1 MKIGYSMSLGEILEA
16 EEIEQGDC
24 AKFLIVCPAC
34 REALLKKT
42 LPHSAGVTH
51 YLSHYRASDEESRQC
66 EMRVAAMD
74 HARVSAFNA
83 QSRGQTL
90 TRFMAIL
97 QTEINRSQERIFP
110 GQKFTAK
117 VNALKLRRTFEDI
130 LPILKM
136 GFNFV
141 LDAPDP
147 RGQIAS
153 MIGEFEDFSDRSPFW
168 QRRQASHVLDV
179 MLHLRTS
186 QQDPLLRHLLAAAV
200 VNIVLRMEG
209 YRERAKSMNIAGY
222 DPIPGLR
229 VLEGV
234 VAGKSPGGI
243 VKLTQAILSEKGKAP
258 TKEITEERHLNIKRA
273 IMAECVGPIVGL
285 LASIPFTEIA
295 NGQRDTNEASR
306 KIMESMFENML
317 RVFRQ
322 LQKKSQ
328 SSTLVGEETETPP
341 SPAP

>member
-24 AKFLIVCPAC
+24 AKFLVVCPAC

-110 GQKFTAK
+110 GQNFTAK
-117 VNALKLRRTFEDI
+117 VNALKVRRTFEDI

-186 QQDPLLRHLLAAAV
+186 QQEPSLRHLLAAAII
-200 VNIVLRMEG
+200 NIALRMEA
-209 YRERAKSMNIAGY
+209 YRERAKLQDIAGY
-222 DPIPGLR
+222 DPVPGLR
-229 VLEGV
+229 VLEGI
-234 VAGKSPGGI
+234 VAGKSPDGI
-243 VKLTQAILSEKGKAP
+243 AKLRKAILSEKGKAP
-258 TKEITEERHLNIKRA
+258 TKVILEETDMNITRG
-273 IMAECVGPIVGL
+273 IMAESVGPIVGL
-285 LASIPFTEIA
+285 LASIPFAEIA

-306 KIMESMFENML
+306 NMMEKMFENML
-317 RVFRQ
+317 HAFRQ

-328 SSTLVGEETETPP
+328 SSPP
-341 SPAP
+341 SGEQTEISPSPTP